1 MPVLRMKKGTT
12 ILWHYGTDIVPW
24 KDILSDPVM
33 NALTTLVLMHYDPA
47 EVMTCEDL
55 GRGRTIWSQT
65 FPSEN
70 VMDIFLAIQ
79 RAHTA
84 YVSTYGVR
92 HDSPDQRVAVDGP
105 DHDPDPDSG
114 PPPDSSGL
122 DRE

>member
-1 MPVLRMKKGTT
+1 MLRMKKGTT

-33 NALTTLVLMHYDPA
+33 NALTTLVLIHYDPR

-65 FPSEN
+65 FTSEN
-70 VMDIFLAIQ
+70 VMDIYLAIQ

-84 YVSTYGVR
+84 YVGTYGVR
-92 HDSPDQRVAVDGP
+92 HDTAIQRPTLDDP
-105 DHDPDPDSG
+105 DHDSHADPG
-114 PPPDSSGL
+114 TPPGADHV
-122 DRE
+122 DHQ